1 MMTDPFDIENIKFKP
16 FNPLTCPREEWTLF
30 HEFRR
35 IRHEHINPDDPYTED
50 SIMEKSLM
58 AQVQH
63 PEFEIELTSLIDSST
78 NKQAGHMM
86 CGVFRETSASYEG
99 NKHVMQFDATL
110 LPKYRR
116 LGIGTNMLK
125 RILTF
130 AQKREKSVLISGS
143 DEEDG
148 KVFLKA
154 VGAKVANTG
163 AENRLYFDDVDWKM
177 VNEWMT
183 QGPKRSPGTVMKL
196 FFSISDDIIEE
207 YAKVFT
213 ETLNQQPM
221 GDLDINDIIFTPESI
236 REDEKQQ
243 SSLGRTKLTYLT
255 IEADGKISG
264 LTEMMYRSD
273 RKTMITQLLTGVKQE
288 YRGRGLGKWLKAAM
302 LLKTKE
308 DYPEAKIITTDN
320 ATENKPMLSINDRL
334 GFKLHKESI
343 SAQLKRED
351 LENYLKNK

>member
-1 MMTDPFDIENIKFKP
+1 MEESFNSENIEFKP
-16 FNPLTCPREEWTLF
+16 FNPLTCPREEWALF
-30 HEFRR
+30 HEFRK
-35 IRHEHINPDDPYTED
+35 IRHENINPDDPYTED
-50 SIMEKSLM
+50 SMMEKSLM

-63 PEFEIELTSLIDSST
+63 PEFEIELTALIDSST
-78 NKQAGHMM
+78 SKYVGQMM
-86 CGVFRETSASYEG
+86 CGIFRETSASYEG
-99 NKHVMQFDATL
+99 NKHVMQFDAML

-116 LGIGTNMLK
+116 LGIGTNMLN

-130 AQKREKSVLISGS
+130 AQEKDKLVLIAGS
-143 DEEDG
+143 EEEDG
-148 KVFLKA
+148 KAFLNA
-154 VGAKVANTG
+154 IGAQIAQTG
-163 AENRLYFDDVDWKM
+163 AENRLKFDDIDWKM

-183 QGPKRSPGTVMKL
+183 QGPKRSPGTDMKL
-196 FFSISDDIIEE
+196 FFSIPDDIIDE

-213 ETLNQQPM
+213 ETLNQQPL

-236 REDEKQQ
+236 RKDEEQQ

-255 IEADGKISG
+255 IESDGKISG
-264 LTEMMYRSD
+264 LTEMLYRSD
-273 RKTMITQLLTGVKQE
+273 RKTMVTQLLTGVKQE

-308 DYPEAKIITTDN
+308 DYPEAKIITTAN

-343 SAQLKRED
+343 SAQIKRED
-351 LENYLKNK
+351 LEKYLKGK

>member
-1 MMTDPFDIENIKFKP
+1 MEESFNIENIKLKSFD
-16 FNPLTCPREEWTLF
+16 PLTCSREEWTLF
-30 HEFRR
+30 HEFRK

-50 SIMEKSLM
+50 SMMEKSLV

-63 PEFEIELTSLIDSST
+63 PEFEIEFTALIDSST
-78 NKQAGHMM
+78 NKYVGQMM

-99 NKHVMQFDATL
+99 NKHVMQFDAML

-116 LGIGTNMLK
+116 KGLGTYMLK

-130 AQKREKSVLISGS
+130 AQEKDKLVLISGS
-143 DEEDG
+143 EEEDG
-148 KVFLKA
+148 KAFLNA
-154 VGAKVANTG
+154 IGAQIAQTG
-163 AENRLYFDDVDWKM
+163 AENRLKFDDVDWEM
-177 VNEWMT
+177 INEWMNE
-183 QGPKRSPGTVMKL
+183 GPKRSPGTDMKL
-196 FFSISDDIIEE
+196 FSSIPDDIIDE

-213 ETLNQQPM
+213 ETLNQQPL

-236 REDEKQQ
+236 REDEKRQ

-255 IEADGKISG
+255 IETDGKISG

-273 RKTMITQLLTGVKQE
+273 RKTMVTQLLTGVKQE

-308 DYPEAKIITTDN
+308 DYPKVKIITTDN

-343 SAQLKRED
+343 SAQIKRED
-351 LENYLKNK
+351 LEKYMEGK

>member
-1 MMTDPFDIENIKFKP
+1 MKDSFDIENIKFKP
-16 FNPLTCPREEWTLF
+16 FNPLTCSRDEWTLF
-30 HEFRR
+30 HEFRK
-35 IRHEHINPDDPYTED
+35 IRHERINPDDPYTED
-50 SIMEKSLM
+50 SMMEKSLM
-58 AQVQH
+58 AQAQH
-63 PEFEIELTSLIDSST
+63 PEFELELTSLIDRST
-78 NKQAGHMM
+78 NKHVGQMM

-99 NKHVMQFDATL
+99 NKHIMQFDTML
-110 LPKYRR
+110 LSEYRR
-116 LGIGTNMLK
+116 KGIGTNMLK
-125 RILTF
+125 RILAF
-130 AQKREKSVLISGS
+130 AQEKDKLVLIANSE
-143 DEEDG
+143 EEDG
-148 KVFLKA
+148 KAFLNA
-154 VGAKVANTG
+154 IGAQIAQTG
-163 AENRLYFDDVDWKM
+163 AENRLKLDDIDWEM

-183 QGPKRSPGTVMKL
+183 QGPKRSPGSDMKL
-196 FFSISDDIIEE
+196 FFSIPDDIIDE

-255 IEADGKISG
+255 IESDGKISG
-264 LTEMMYRSD
+264 LTEMLYRTD
-273 RKTMITQLLTGVKQE
+273 RKTMVTQLLTGVKQE

-302 LLKTKE
+302 LLKTKD

-320 ATENKPMLSINDRL
+320 ASENKPMISINDRL

-351 LENYLKNK
+351 LAKYLKNK